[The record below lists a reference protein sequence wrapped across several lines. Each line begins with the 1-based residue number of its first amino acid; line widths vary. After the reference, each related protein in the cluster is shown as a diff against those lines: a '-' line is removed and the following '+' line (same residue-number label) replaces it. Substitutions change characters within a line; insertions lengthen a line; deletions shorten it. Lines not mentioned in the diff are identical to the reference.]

1 MLQVLIVVTIG
12 ADICRNNNKISDHV
26 VITTVNSVHSN
37 TCDPS
42 YVGQF
47 VMSLTQSGGYKRC
60 GDEVLRGIV
69 VQMAIESFAK
79 ARAMIE
85 LSQNALPGRNDVDRH
100 TINSVRISA
109 RKKRLALDSVNLKID
124 PKHFDSTFI
133 NSYTDTADNYTQG
146 K

>member
-1 MLQVLIVVTIG
+1 
-12 ADICRNNNKISDHV
+12 
-26 VITTVNSVHSN
+26 
-37 TCDPS
+37 
-42 YVGQF
+42 
-47 VMSLTQSGGYKRC
+47 
-60 GDEVLRGIV
+60 
-69 VQMAIESFAK
+69 
-79 ARAMIE
+79 MIE
-85 LSQNALPGRNDVDRH
+85 LLQKALPGRNDVDRH